1 MIISRTPYR
10 VSFFGGG
17 TDYPAWYREHGG
29 AVLAAAIARYC
40 YITCRWLPPFFA
52 HKSRVVYSIIED
64 VMKVEDIQ
72 HPAVRECLL
81 ELGIRDGIEIH
92 HDGDLPKMT
101 GLGTSSSFTV
111 GLLHALHALR
121 GEYRSKLQLAEE
133 AIHVE
138 RDRCGDR
145 VGSQDQV
152 SAAFGGLNHVRFAPD
167 DSIAVEA
174 VSLPAARMQEFQDS
188 LLLFF
193 TGFSRYSSEVVAEQL
208 QNVPRKNKEL
218 AEMAAMV
225 DQGRGILTGG
235 GDLADFGRL
244 LHESWLLKR
253 SLSSRVSTP
262 EIDAMYAAARQ
273 AGALGG
279 KITGAGGGG
288 FLLLYVERARQPA
301 VRRALSHLLHVP
313 FDLDHSGSQI
323 IFSNPLPLEPAP

>member
-29 AVLAAAIARYC
+29 TVLAAAIARYC
-40 YITCRWLPPFFA
+40 YLTCRWLPPFFQ

-64 VMKVEDIQ
+64 VQSNEAIQ

-81 ELGIRDGIEIH
+81 DLGIRDGIEIH

-121 GEYRSKLQLAEE
+121 GEFRSKMQLAQE
-133 AIHVE
+133 AIHIE

-152 SAAFGGLNHVRFAPD
+152 SAAFGGLNRIRFAPD
-167 DSIAVEA
+167 DTITIDPVP
-174 VSLPAARMQEFQDS
+174 LPAARMQEFQDS

-193 TGFSRYSSEVVAEQL
+193 TGFSRFSSEVVAEQL
-208 QNVPRKNKEL
+208 QNVPKKNQEL
-218 AEMAAMV
+218 SEMAAMV
-225 DQGRGILTGG
+225 DQGLALLTGG
-235 GDLADFGRL
+235 DSLDDFGRL
-244 LHESWLLKR
+244 LHEGWLLKR

-262 EIDAMYAAARQ
+262 EIDAMYAAARA

-288 FLLLYVERARQPA
+288 FLLLYVNRDRQPA
-301 VRRALSHLLHVP
+301 VRKALSHLLHVP
-313 FDLDHSGSQI
+313 FDLDHAGTQI
-323 IFSNPLPLEPAP
+323 IFSNPIPLETAP

>member
-40 YITCRWLPPFFA
+40 YLTCRWLPPFFE
-52 HKSRVVYSIIED
+52 HKSRIVYSIIEN
-64 VMKVEDIQ
+64 VQRIEDIQ
-72 HPAVRECLL
+72 HPAVRACLQL
-81 ELGIRDGIEIH
+81 LGIRDGIEIH

-121 GEYRSKLQLAEE
+121 GEFRSKMQLATE

-167 DSIAVEA
+167 DSIAVEP
-174 VSLPAARMQEFQDS
+174 VPLAAERLQAFQDS

-193 TGFSRYSSEVVAEQL
+193 TGFSRHSSEVVAEQL
-208 QNVPRKNKEL
+208 ENVPRKNKEL

-225 DQGRGILTGG
+225 DAGLRLLTDH

-253 SLSSRVSTP
+253 SLSSRVSSP
-262 EIDAMYAAARQ
+262 EIDAMYATARQ

-288 FLLLYVERARQPA
+288 FLLLFVEPDRQSA
-301 VRRALSHLLHVP
+301 VRQALAHLLHVP
-313 FDLDHSGSQI
+313 FDLDHAGSQI

>member
-29 AVLAAAIARYC
+29 SVLAAGIARYC
-40 YITCRWLPPFFA
+40 YITCRWLPPFFK
-52 HKSRVVYSIIED
+52 HKSRVVYSVIED
-64 VMKVEDIQ
+64 IMDAHDIQ
-72 HPAVRECLL
+72 HPAVRESLL
-81 ELGIRDGIEIH
+81 HLGIHEGIEIH

-121 GEYRSKLQLAEE
+121 GEFRSKMQLATE

-138 RDRCGDR
+138 RDLCGDR

-152 SAAFGGLNHVRFAPD
+152 SAAFGGLNHISFAPD
-167 DSIAVEA
+167 DSISVAPIP
-174 VSLPAARMQEFQDS
+174 LPAARMAQFQDS

-208 QNVPRKNKEL
+208 HNIPQKEKEL
-218 AEMAAMV
+218 SEMASMV
-225 DQGRGILTGG
+225 DQGIQILAEGR
-235 GDLADFGRL
+235 DLADFGRL
-244 LHESWLLKR
+244 LHESWKIKR

-262 EIDAMYAAARQ
+262 EIDAMYETARK
-273 AGALGG
+273 AGAGGG

-288 FLLLYVERARQPA
+288 FLLLYVDPEHQPA
-301 VRRALSHLLHVP
+301 VRKALSSLLHVP

-323 IFSNPLPLEPAP
+323 IFSNPTPLETAP